1 MEEGDNDWSNSI
13 NANMLTEVLAKL
25 DDLDYEDPVELLIW
39 QDFEAEAREKQLGRQ
54 EFENYVDVDNEDD

>member
-39 QDFEAEAREKQLGRQ
+39 QDFEAEAREKQLGR
-54 EFENYVDVDNEDD
+54 